1 MIFLLTFESGADVTE
16 IINGVVSSGLVQVD
30 ELVESLNKRFY
41 GIAQFYLSKQ
51 GTRWLQINNDLYK
64 WSDALE

>member
-1 MIFLLTFESGADVTE
+1 MFDLFIDIESGADVTE

-41 GIAQFYLSKQ
+41 GIAQFYYQARNKMAANQ
-51 GTRWLQINNDLYK
+51 Q
-64 WSDALE
+64 